1 MKKLRRLFFFVLAVF
16 SIISFFVQ
24 LKKYSPKYS
33 IYANFQENTQYISID
48 TFNRYSMKN
57 KESSFNDIKLI
68 YVNYQGENTSYL
80 TTLDTQEEFIN
91 FLGINKDNISIH
103 STSSDNN
110 IYNYTHITIDVMD
123 TVYATNTLPIA
134 YSTIYTGD
142 TGCRTSCK
150 QETTQFGINGELVQT
165 IKSVYKNNELISE
178 EIEKEEITR
187 EPQNEIINIEEIII
201 TPVEGQPNGYDCN
214 YWYSYVDSVS
224 ATEEEKQWL
233 KFTMKLESGCN
244 AISNGAYKGLFQYSP
259 STWNNSY
266 PNDNI
271 FDGKLQVTRTLEKIR
286 SGANPAKMWP
296 AVYKKYVAQYGELS
310 WLSN

>member
-1 MKKLRRLFFFVLAVF
+1 MRKARRLFFFVLTVF

-33 IYANFQENTQYISID
+33 IYANSQEETKSLSVD
-48 TFNRYSMKN
+48 TFHHHLNKN
-57 KESSFNDIKLI
+57 KDNSIYNIKLI
-68 YVNYQGENTSYL
+68 YVNYQGQNTSYL
-80 TTLDTQEEFIN
+80 TTLDTQEEFID
-91 FLGINKDNISIH
+91 FLGINKDSISVH
-103 STSSDNN
+103 STSPDNN
-110 IYNYTHITIDVMD
+110 IYNYTHITIDIID
-123 TVYATNTLPIA
+123 TVYTTNTLPIA
-134 YSTIYTGD
+134 YSTVYTGD

-201 TPVEGQPNGYDCN
+201 TPVEGQPNGHDCN

-244 AISNGAYKGLFQYSP
+244 AIRNGTYKGLFQYSTQ
-259 STWNNSY
+259 TWYNSY

-271 FDGKLQVTRTLEKIR
+271 YDGKLQVTRTLQKIR

-310 WLSN
+310 WLNN